1 MTIQW
6 NIAQT
11 PGVNWIMPVAQVSG
25 AVPGTVGWNGWSPAL
40 SIVADG
46 ERRVLRV
53 IGWLGGTGTAPT
65 VGQYLGAEALV
76 NDIAEALDI
85 RGAGGDDGETGWSP
99 TLAVVSD
106 GARRVMQVVAWQG
119 GTGSAPATG
128 FYVGPE
134 GLVSDI
140 AEAVDVRGSVGPGG
154 NAGWTPV
161 LAVVADDERRVL
173 QVLAWQ
179 GGEGSPPATGL
190 YVGPEGL
197 VSDIAEAVNVRG
209 TAGPP
214 GSGAGVPPGGTTGQ
228 VLTKASAGDG
238 DAGWQAPA
246 VQSVAGKSGTVVLVP
261 GDVGL
266 GAVPNVDA
274 RARSSHTGTQS
285 KSSISD
291 FAHGS
296 SHHSGGGDAI
306 KLDALATP
314 DDTTNLNATTERHG
328 LLRKL
333 SGVATEFLAGDGVF
347 RVPAGSGTAPA
358 AEIHLINEDTEPATT
373 VRVVSRMDGSNP
385 YLSLLTVADGPVAVA
400 SIPMVNLD
408 SGHTNLWV
416 AKGPAEAPY
425 LAPIIPD
432 P

>member
-6 NIAQT
+6 NIGQA
-11 PGVNWIMPVAQVSG
+11 PGINWLMPVAQVSG
-25 AVPGTVGWNGWSPAL
+25 SVPGTVGWNGWSPAL

-53 IGWLGGTGTAPT
+53 IGWLGGTGTAPV
-65 VGQYLGAEALV
+65 VGQYLGPDGLV
-76 NDIAEALDI
+76 NDIAEAVDI
-85 RGAGGDDGETGWSP
+85 RGIGGDDGDSGWSP
-99 TLAVVSD
+99 TLAVVAD
-106 GARRVMQVVAWQG
+106 GDRRVLRVVAWQG

-140 AEAVDVRGSVGPGG
+140 AEAVDVRGAIGSDG
-154 NAGWTPV
+154 ASGWTPV
-161 LAVVADDERRVL
+161 LAVVNDGERRVF
-173 QVLAWQ
+173 QVVAWQ
-179 GGEGSPPATGL
+179 GGEGSPPASGL

-197 VSDIAEAVNVRG
+197 VADIAEAVNVRG
-209 TAGPP
+209 AAGPA
-214 GSGAGVPPGGTTGQ
+214 GSGAGIPPGGTTGQ

-238 DAGWQAPA
+238 DAGWVAPA
-246 VQSVAGKSGTVVLVP
+246 VQSVAGKSGAVALVP

-266 GAVPNVDA
+266 GNVPNVDA

-285 KSSISD
+285 KSTISD

-296 SHHSGGGDAI
+296 THHSGGSDAI
-306 KLDALATP
+306 KLDALAIP
-314 DDTTNLNATTERHG
+314 DDTTTLDASTARHG

-333 SGVATEFLAGDGVF
+333 SGVETEFLAGDGVF
-347 RVPAGSGTAPA
+347 RVPAGSGTAPV

-373 VRVVSRMDGSNP
+373 VRLVSRMDGDTP
-385 YLSLLTVADGPVAVA
+385 YLSLLTVEDGPSAAA
-400 SIPMVNLD
+400 SIALVNLD

-416 AKGPAEAPY
+416 AKGPAESPY